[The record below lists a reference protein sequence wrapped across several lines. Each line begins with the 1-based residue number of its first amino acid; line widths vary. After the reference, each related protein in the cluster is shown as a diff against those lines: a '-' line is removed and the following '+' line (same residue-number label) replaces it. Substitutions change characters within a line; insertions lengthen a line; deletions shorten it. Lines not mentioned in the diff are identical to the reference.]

1 MKVIDL
7 NTWNRK
13 SLFNHFKDFKD
24 PYFGVVIPFD
34 VTNAFNQSKANG
46 YSFFARYLHD
56 CMKAINAVENLK
68 YRWVDG
74 QIVHY
79 DVIHASATMMRT
91 DKTFGFSLIE
101 FSESLSEFIEAIEKE
116 KERIQ
121 NSEALYP
128 PSNGQ
133 DCIHCSAMPWLAFTG
148 HKEPVSGEP
157 DSVPKFA
164 FSKIEQKENMVVMN
178 VAINVNH
185 ALADGYHV
193 ALFKEKFQENLN
205 Q

>member
-1 MKVIDL
+1 MKVIDI

-34 VTNAFNQSKANG
+34 VTNAFNHAKNND

-68 YRWVDG
+68 YRLVDG

-79 DVIHASATMMRT
+79 DVIHASATIMRA

-101 FSESLSEFIEAIEKE
+101 FSENLSEFIEAIDKE

-121 NSEALYP
+121 NSGDLYP
-128 PSNGQ
+128 PRNGQ

-148 HKEPVSGEP
+148 HKEPVSGQP
-157 DSVPKFA
+157 DSVPKLA
-164 FSKIEQKENMVVMN
+164 FSKVEHKENAMIMN
-178 VAINVNH
+178 IAINVNH

>member
-1 MKVIDL
+1 MKIIDI

-13 SLFNHFKDFKD
+13 LLYNHFKDFKD

-34 VTNAFNQSKANG
+34 VTNAYNQAKNNK

-56 CMKAINAVENLK
+56 CMKAINSIENLK
-68 YRWVDG
+68 YRLIDG
-74 QIVHY
+74 QVVHY
-79 DVIHASATMMRT
+79 DIIHASATMMRA
-91 DKTFGFSLIE
+91 DKTFGFSFIE
-101 FSESLSEFIEAIEKE
+101 FSENLSKFMRSIELE

-121 NSEALYP
+121 NSVALYP
-128 PSNGQ
+128 SINGQ
-133 DCIHCSAMPWLAFTG
+133 DCIHCSTIPWFEFTG
-148 HKEPVSGEP
+148 HKEPVSGQQ
-157 DSVPKFA
+157 DSVPKLA
-164 FSKIEQKENMVVMN
+164 FSKIAKKENKMMMN

-205 Q
+205 K